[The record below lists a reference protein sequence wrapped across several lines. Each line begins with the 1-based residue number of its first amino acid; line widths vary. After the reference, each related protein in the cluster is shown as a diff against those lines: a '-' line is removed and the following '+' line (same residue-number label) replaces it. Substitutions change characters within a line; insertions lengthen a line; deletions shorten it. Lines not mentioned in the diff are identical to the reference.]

1 MSDLRAASAAALVD
15 TARDCSRAENI
26 AAARKLAV
34 MAELF
39 DRRTALATA
48 AERQNW
54 WVDPDAAVAAEL
66 AAALG
71 VTQGLA
77 LAQTHRAVALRDRL
91 PGVAALFAQG
101 FISDLLVRAIVYRT
115 GLITDPAVMAE
126 VDAALARQV
135 GFWGALSQVKVEQAI
150 DATVI
155 SHDPAAQRVPAGG
168 RGRERRIEFGD
179 PDDPPGLMSVH
190 ARMHAGDAAALR
202 DRIKAIAGTVC
213 EADPR
218 TLSTLRDDALAA
230 ICWGFDALA
239 CRCGQT
245 DCEGAARPAPTPNTT
260 VYLITD
266 TTTLDT
272 AATGAATAQD
282 APTADTAAQS
292 APSAETSPGPQIHT
306 DTQTEPAIEFEPPTE
321 AKPAPAPSPS
331 PAPKPALLFGAG
343 LLPATALPPLLGNAR
358 IRTIV
363 HPGNSPAEPRYL
375 PSRALAEFIR
385 CRDLTCRFPNCDIAS
400 TTADIDHTVPYP
412 LGPTHASNLKALC
425 RFHHLLKTFWTGP
438 GGWYDR
444 QHPDGTVEWTS
455 PTGHTYITKPG
466 SALLFPSLCK
476 PTGILWTKDPPTSE
490 HHPQRGAMMPQR
502 RYTRA
507 QAQAR
512 YIKLLRRLN
521 EHGITPPDTS
531 PPF

>member
-48 AERQNW
+48 AERENW

-91 PGVAALFAQG
+91 PRVAALFAQG
-101 FISDLLVRAIVYRT
+101 LISDLLVRAIVYRT

-155 SHDPAAQRVPAGG
+155 SHDPAAQRVPVSS

-179 PDDPPGLMSVH
+179 PDDPPGLMSVQ

-218 TLSTLRDDALAA
+218 TVRTLRDDALAA

-245 DCEGAARPAPTPNTT
+245 DCEGATRPAPIPNTT

-272 AATGAATAQD
+272 D
-282 APTADTAAQS
+282 APAEAEPADTVAQS
-292 APSAETSPGPQIHT
+292 APSAETSPGSQIHT
-306 DTQTEPAIEFEPPTE
+306 DTQTEPPAE
-321 AKPAPAPSPS
+321 APAPSPS

-343 LLPATALPPLLGNAR
+343 LMPAAALPPLLGNAR

-363 HPGNSPAEPRYL
+363 HPGDGPAEPRYL

-385 CRDLTCRFPNCDIAS
+385 CRDLTCRFPHCDIAS

-425 RFHHLLKTFWTGP
+425 RFHHLL
-438 GGWYDR
+438 
-444 QHPDGTVEWTS
+444 
-455 PTGHTYITKPG
+455 
-466 SALLFPSLCK
+466 
-476 PTGILWTKDPPTSE
+476 
-490 HHPQRGAMMPQR
+490 
-502 RYTRA
+502 
-507 QAQAR
+507 
-512 YIKLLRRLN
+512 
-521 EHGITPPDTS
+521 
-531 PPF
+531 

>member
-1 MSDLRAASAAALVD
+1 MSDLRAASAAVLVD

-48 AERQNW
+48 AERESW

-91 PGVAALFAQG
+91 PQVAALFAHG
-101 FISDLLVRAIVYRT
+101 LISDLLVRAIVYRT

-155 SHDPAAQRVPAGG
+155 SHDPGAQRVPATGA
-168 RGRERRIEFGD
+168 GRERRIEFGD
-179 PDDPPGLMSVH
+179 PADPPGLMSVQ

-213 EADPR
+213 AADPR
-218 TLSTLRDDALAA
+218 TLRTLRDDALAA

-245 DCEGAARPAPTPNTT
+245 DCEGAARPAPMPNTT

-272 AATGAATAQD
+272 ATTVGEAAEQSESE
-282 APTADTAAQS
+282 S
-292 APSAETSPGPQIHT
+292 APDTETSPGPQIDT
-306 DTQTEPAIEFEPPTE
+306 DAQAAPTIEAEPDIEAE
-321 AKPAPAPSPS
+321 PAPSPT
-331 PAPKPALLFGAG
+331 PASKPALLFGAG
-343 LLPATALPPLLGNAR
+343 LMPAAALPPLLANAR

-363 HPGNSPAEPRYL
+363 HPGDSPAEPRYL

-385 CRDLTCRFPNCDIAS
+385 CRDLTCRFPHCGIAS
-400 TTADIDHTVPYP
+400 TAADIDHTVPYP
-412 LGPTHASNLKALC
+412 LGPTHASNLKTLC

-444 QHPDGTVEWTS
+444 QHPDGTIEWTS
-455 PTGHTYITKPG
+455 PTGHTYTTKPG
-466 SALLFPSLCK
+466 SALLFPTLCK
-476 PTGILWTKDPPTSE
+476 PTGMLWTK
-490 HHPQRGAMMPQR
+490 
-502 RYTRA
+502 
-507 QAQAR
+507 
-512 YIKLLRRLN
+512 
-521 EHGITPPDTS
+521 
-531 PPF
+531 

>member
-1 MSDLRAASAAALVD
+1 MFDTADSGVTDLRAVSAAALVD
-15 TARDCSRAENI
+15 TARDCSRAENM

-39 DRRTALATA
+39 DRRTALSTA
-48 AERQNW
+48 AERENW

-77 LAQTHRAVALRDRL
+77 LAQTHRGVALRDRL
-91 PGVAALFAQG
+91 PRVEALFAQG
-101 FISDLLVRAIVYRT
+101 LVSDLLVRAIVYRT
-115 GLITDPAVMAE
+115 GLITDAAVMAE

-155 SHDPAAQRVPAGG
+155 SHDPAAQRVPATGV
-168 RGRERRIEFGD
+168 GRERRIEFGD
-179 PDDPPGLMSVH
+179 PADPPGLTSVQ

-213 EADPR
+213 AADPR
-218 TLSTLRDDALAA
+218 TLRTLRDDALAA

-239 CRCGQT
+239 CRCGQA
-245 DCEGAARPAPTPNTT
+245 DCEGAARPAPIPNTT

-272 AATGAATAQD
+272 ATASSEAAAAGTVGTDDAAAAESAPVETPAQIRPDRPSPAD
-282 APTADTAAQS
+282 APA
-292 APSAETSPGPQIHT
+292 
-306 DTQTEPAIEFEPPTE
+306 EPAIEAKPQVDAPAEPAIE
-321 AKPAPAPSPS
+321 AKPPAEAEPATPAT

-343 LLPATALPPLLGNAR
+343 LLPAAALHPLLGNAR

-385 CRDLTCRFPNCDIAS
+385 CRDLTCRFPYCDIAS
-400 TTADIDHTVPYP
+400 TLADIDHTVPYP
-412 LGPTHASNLKALC
+412 WGPTHPSNLK
-425 RFHHLLKTFWTGP
+425 
-438 GGWYDR
+438 
-444 QHPDGTVEWTS
+444 V
-455 PTGHTYITKPG
+455 
-466 SALLFPSLCK
+466 
-476 PTGILWTKDPPTSE
+476 
-490 HHPQRGAMMPQR
+490 
-502 RYTRA
+502 
-507 QAQAR
+507 
-512 YIKLLRRLN
+512 
-521 EHGITPPDTS
+521 
-531 PPF
+531 